1 MSVLVGAILI
11 ALLLALWVII
21 RSSREAGAAPRKR
34 SVAVDTGHQA
44 PPSVAAAAGP
54 PVASTASHAP
64 ITIPPELAGFRM
76 VRVGDISPA
85 RQVILLEEMERIFLP
100 PRSLREL
107 SDPDFIASG
116 STRELADFLMR
127 EPVLAARV
135 LGVVNSPLHGLQ
147 SPIVS
152 VQHAI
157 NFLGVNA
164 VRSIALRF
172 LVEESYR
179 TETPSLQTLYA
190 RIWDAGL
197 MGSEICTLL
206 SQRLGIAE
214 AGASSTIT
222 VLSFVGDFAVL
233 TLLPPDTALASWE
246 YGLFERTRMQQESL
260 GFNAVV
266 AGQLLL
272 RQWGLP
278 ARIVN
283 GVERAGLMLD
293 TAAEAPAAEEASRLA
308 LCYLSARLGESI
320 AMGRVRDLSQL
331 DISAARQPELAHV
344 QGYLSQP
351 ALARMSDVLEAQ
363 DIRVALARMIS
374 ATARR

>member
-1 MSVLVGAILI
+1 MV
-11 ALLLALWVII
+11 
-21 RSSREAGAAPRKR
+21 RSS
-34 SVAVDTGHQA
+34 
-44 PPSVAAAAGP
+44 
-54 PVASTASHAP
+54 
-64 ITIPPELAGFRM
+64 
-76 VRVGDISPA
+76 DISAA

-157 NFLGVNA
+157 NFLGINA
-164 VRSIALRF
+164 VRSIAMRF

-179 TETPSLQTLYA
+179 TETPSLQSLYA

-197 MGSEICTLL
+197 MGSEICTML
-206 SQRLGIAE
+206 SQRLGFTDG
-214 AGASSTIT
+214 GASATVT

-233 TLLPPDTALASWE
+233 TLLPPDIALETWE
-246 YGLFERTRMQQESL
+246 HGLFERTRTQQDNL

-266 AGQLLL
+266 AGHLLL
-272 RQWGLP
+272 QQWGLP
-278 ARIVN
+278 PSIVS
-283 GVERAGLMLD
+283 GVERVGFMLD
-293 TAAEAPAAEEASRLA
+293 SPADQQGSPEACRLA
-308 LCYLSARLGESI
+308 LCYASARLGENI
-320 AMGRVRDLSQL
+320 AMGRVREVAHLSL
-331 DISAARQPELAHV
+331 KPEGQPELAHL
-344 QGYLSQP
+344 QGYLAQP
-351 ALARMSDVLEAQ
+351 AFARLPEIMQSQEVLNAF
-363 DIRVALARMIS
+363 ARMI
-374 ATARR
+374 TAARKGQR